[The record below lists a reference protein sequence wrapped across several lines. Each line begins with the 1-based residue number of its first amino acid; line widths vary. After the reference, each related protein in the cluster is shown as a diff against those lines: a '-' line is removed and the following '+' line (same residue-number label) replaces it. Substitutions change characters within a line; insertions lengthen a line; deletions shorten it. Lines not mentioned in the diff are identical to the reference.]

1 MINILWKQRR
11 LSLTLLLHKTY
22 FWSCF
27 SEKQQENIMVW
38 LNKALGCKIPK
49 NNWTFF
55 KVLIRLALEGC
66 GQVINQAELEE
77 ELALIERMYL
87 GDGWYMDGKTT
98 QRDYYISFAFHY
110 YSLIYVKFMRE
121 RDPVRAKRFT
131 ERAVM
136 FAQDYLYYFD
146 EEGEALP
153 YGRSQTYRF
162 AQGAFFANFDICRS
176 RGVTLGTNK
185 NAVSKTFTL
194 LDATDYFHL

>member
-1 MINILWKQRR
+1 
-11 LSLTLLLHKTY
+11 
-22 FWSCF
+22 
-27 SEKQQENIMVW
+27 MVW

-77 ELALIERMYL
+77 ELALIECMYL

-121 RDPVRAKRFT
+121 RDPIRAKRFT

-162 AQGAFFANFDICRS
+162 AQGAFS
-176 RGVTLGTNK
+176 QL
-185 NAVSKTFTL
+185 
-194 LDATDYFHL
+194 

>member
-1 MINILWKQRR
+1 M
-11 LSLTLLLHKTY
+11 
-22 FWSCF
+22 
-27 SEKQQENIMVW
+27 
-38 LNKALGCKIPK
+38 
-49 NNWTFF
+49 
-55 KVLIRLALEGC
+55 LIRLALEGC

-77 ELALIERMYL
+77 ELALIECMYL

-121 RDPVRAKRFT
+121 RDPIRAKRFT

-162 AQGAFFANFDICRS
+162 AQEHFRSFDICRS
-176 RGVTLGTNK
+176 RGFTLGTNK

-194 LDATDYFHL
+194 LDATGYFHL